1 MSAITFE
8 LIHKDKATGARAGIL
23 HTPHGSFLTPLFMP
37 VGTQATVKTLSPH
50 EVQNLGAGVIL
61 ANTYHLFLRPG
72 AELIKKAG
80 GLHRFMN
87 WTHGILTDSGGF
99 QVFSLGDLRT
109 ITEDGVKFRS
119 HIDGS
124 EKFLSPEISIATQA
138 ALGSDIA
145 MAFDE
150 CIPYPADYDYTKSST
165 ERTHR
170 WAERSLNA
178 ASNPQQGIFG
188 IVQGGMYEDL
198 REESSKVIGAMD
210 FAGCAIGGLSVGE
223 PRELMYRMLEVSTK
237 YLPENKA
244 RYLMGV
250 GTPDHLIEGVLRGV
264 DMFDCVFPTRV
275 ARNGMAMVSP
285 QTSPRG
291 RLVMKNS
298 EFTEDFSPLETHCD
312 CYVCR
317 NKFSRA
323 YIRHLI
329 RADEIFGLR
338 LLALH
343 NLRYL
348 QRFMTNMREAII
360 NDKFNEFRESFFTA
374 YEVGQRIATLKN
386 LMPAESFEPF

>member
-1 MSAITFE
+1 MAAVYYE
-8 LIHKDKATGARAGIL
+8 LIHKDAATGARAGIL
-23 HTPHGSFLTPLFMP
+23 HTPHGKFLTPLFMP

-72 AELIKKAG
+72 AELVKKAG

-87 WTHGILTDSGGF
+87 WTHAILTDSGGF
-99 QVFSLGDLRT
+99 QVFSLSDLRK

-150 CIPYPADYDYTKSST
+150 CIPYPADYDYAKIST

-178 ASNPQQGIFG
+178 ATNPKQGIFG
-188 IVQGGMYEDL
+188 ICQGGMYEDL
-198 REESSKVIGAMD
+198 RAESAKVIGAMN
-210 FAGCAIGGLSVGE
+210 FAGCAVGGLSVGE
-223 PRELMYRMLEVSTK
+223 PRDVMYRMLEVSTK
-237 YLPENKA
+237 FLPENKA

-250 GTPDHLIEGVLRGV
+250 GTPDHLLEGVARGV

-285 QTSPRG
+285 QTNSRG

-298 EFTEDFSPLETHCD
+298 EFTEDFAPLEPNCD
-312 CYVCR
+312 CYTCR
-317 NKFSRA
+317 NKFTRA
-323 YIRHLI
+323 YIRHLV

-348 QRFMTNMREAII
+348 QRFMSNMREAILADSF
-360 NDKFNEFRESFFTA
+360 NDFRENFFAA
-374 YEVGQRIATLKN
+374 YEADN
-386 LMPAESFEPF
+386 HA

>member
-1 MSAITFE
+1 MAAVYYE
-8 LIHKDKATGARAGIL
+8 LIHKDAATGARAGIL
-23 HTPHGSFLTPLFMP
+23 HTPHGKFLTPLFMP

-50 EVQNLGAGVIL
+50 EVQNLGAGIIL

-72 AELIKKAG
+72 AELVRKAG

-87 WTHGILTDSGGF
+87 WTHAILTDSGGF
-99 QVFSLGDLRT
+99 QVFSLSDLRK

-124 EKFLSPEISIATQA
+124 EKFLSPEISMATQA

-150 CIPYPADYDYTKSST
+150 CIPYPADYDYAKIST

-170 WAERSLNA
+170 WAERSLKSA
-178 ASNPQQGIFG
+178 TNPKQGIFG
-188 IVQGGMYEDL
+188 ICQGGMFEDL
-198 REESSKVIGAMD
+198 REESAKVIGAMN
-210 FAGCAIGGLSVGE
+210 FAGCAVGGLSVGE
-223 PRELMYRMLEVSTK
+223 PRDVMYRMLEVSTK
-237 YLPENKA
+237 FLPENKA

-250 GTPDHLIEGVLRGV
+250 GTPDHLLEGVARGV

-285 QTSPRG
+285 QTNSRG

-298 EFTEDFSPLETHCD
+298 EFTEDFAPLEPNCD
-312 CYVCR
+312 CYTCR
-317 NKFSRA
+317 NKFTRA
-323 YIRHLI
+323 YIRHLV

-348 QRFMTNMREAII
+348 QRFMSNMREAILADSF
-360 NDKFNEFRESFFTA
+360 NDFRENFFAA
-374 YEVGQRIATLKN
+374 YEIDDRA
-386 LMPAESFEPF
+386 